1 MRPCK
6 LRRHIETKHPSL
18 VTKPREFFERKLKE
32 LCTQKKTIETFSTV
46 NAKAT
51 EASYRVALRIAKTGK
66 PHNIGETLLLPAA
79 KDMCS
84 VMMGEAAAAK
94 LNVIQL
100 SDNTIQRRI
109 SDMGAD
115 VRQQVVDSV
124 RESPSFSLQL
134 DESTDVAN
142 CAQLMVYVRFVKELN
157 VHEEFLFC
165 HPLPSRTTADEIFKV
180 LNDFMRE
187 NNVDWGRCCGI
198 CTDGARAMTGR
209 HSGLVKKV
217 QEVAPAAI
225 WTHCIIH
232 RQALATKRMPQELH
246 TVLDEAVKI
255 VNLIKS
261 RAMNARVFSILCKE
275 MGAHFKQLLLHS
287 EVRWLSRG
295 KVLTR
300 LCDLREEVLLFLA
313 EINSP
318 LVKHMEDMKWVAK
331 LAYLS
336 DVFEK
341 INTLNIC
348 LQGKECNVFYAHDQL
363 CGFRKKLELWGARV
377 ERGSVEMFPT
387 LEDVL
392 ARAELK
398 VECLQQVV
406 CAHLEGMRKQ
416 FGEYFGEETM
426 ANQWVR
432 NPFSFPVT
440 LKDGLSA
447 GEEEALAEL
456 SCDMDLKQR
465 MSDVSLAH
473 FWLSV
478 GTEFP
483 QLSTKAVNVLI
494 PFTSTYLCEC
504 GFSALAKIKSKY
516 RSRLLVEDDLRLY
529 LSSVQPRITQICA
542 SKAQAHCSH

>member
-1 MRPCK
+1 KEVQANDSIRPCK
-6 LRRHIETKHPSL
+6 LRRHIQTKHPSL

-32 LCTQKKTIETFSTV
+32 LCTQKKTIETFSSV

-51 EASYRVALRIAKTGK
+51 EASYRVALHIANTGK
-66 PHNIGETLLLPAA
+66 PHNIGETLLL
-79 KDMCS
+79 S

-94 LNVIQL
+94 LNVTQL

-109 SDMGAD
+109 SHMGAD

-124 RESPSFSLQL
+124 RESPAFSLQL
-134 DESTDVAN
+134 DETTDVAN
-142 CAQLMVYVRFVKELN
+142 CAQLMVYVRYVKELN
-157 VHEEFLFC
+157 VNEEFLFC
-165 HPLPSRTTADEIFKV
+165 HHLPSRTTAEEIFKF

-187 NNVDWGRCCGI
+187 NVVDWGRCCGVS
-198 CTDGARAMTGR
+198 TDGARAMRGR

-217 QEVAPAAI
+217 QEVAPTAI

-232 RQALATKRMPQELH
+232 RQALATKRMAQELR
-246 TVLDEAVKI
+246 TVLEEAVKI
-255 VNLIKS
+255 VNVIKS
-261 RAMNARVFSILCKE
+261 HAMNPRLFFILCNE

-318 LVKHMEDMKWVAK
+318 LVKHMEDMK

-336 DVFEK
+336 DVLDK

-348 LQGKECNVFYAHDQL
+348 LQGKECNIFYAQDQL
-363 CGFRKKLELWGARV
+363 CGFRKKLELWSARV
-377 ERGSVEMFPT
+377 ERGSVEI
-387 LEDVL
+387 
-392 ARAELK
+392 
-398 VECLQQVV
+398 
-406 CAHLEGMRKQ
+406 MRKQ

-426 ANQWVR
+426 TNQWVR

-465 MSDVSLAH
+465 MTDMSLAH

-483 QLSTKAVNVLI
+483 QLSTKAVNVLT
-494 PFTSTYLCEC
+494 PCTSTYLCEC
-504 GFSALAKIKSKY
+504 GFSALAMIKSKY
-516 RSRLLVEDDLRLY
+516 QSRLLVEDDLRLY
-529 LSSVQPRITQICA
+529 LSTVQPRINRICA